1 MRSTSSVTFGNVYIA
16 EVTVGNKFASGE
28 KHQLKITADD
38 TRRRLDK
45 CMEFACVF
53 ELVKEIVR
61 RDLGIS
67 RAGLMLGLAELPE
80 RVGAFHGV
88 GGNFIV
94 MNRRLLDVVVRSAAN
109 RRQINAYVFYILLH
123 EYLHALGFLSE
134 KQVEETSAELCEKA
148 LGTDHPATQMAKHG
162 IKTILKDVTPLQ
174 HLSDEEIGRP
184 PGLEIVSDFDREITK
199 WYV

>member
-1 MRSTSSVTFGNVYIA
+1 MLPSVTFISHKLLW
-16 EVTVGNKFASGE
+16 VTSLKPGE
-28 KHQLKITADD
+28 HDQLKTIADD
-38 TRRRLDK
+38 AKRRLDK
-45 CMEFACVF
+45 CMDFACVF
-53 ELVKEIVR
+53 ELVKKVVR
-61 RDLGIS
+61 RELGLS

-94 MNRRLLDVVVRSAAN
+94 MNRTLLDAVVRSATD

-123 EYLHALGFLSE
+123 EYLHALGFLGE
-134 KQVEETSAELCEKA
+134 KQVEEASVQVCEKT
-148 LGTDHPATQMAKHG
+148 LGIDHPATQMAKHG
-162 IKTILKDVTPLQ
+162 IKTILKDVVPLQ
-174 HLSDEEIGRP
+174 HLSDEEMGRP

>member
-1 MRSTSSVTFGNVYIA
+1 MVTLISRKLLSVTDFDL
-16 EVTVGNKFASGE
+16 EE
-28 KHQLKITADD
+28 KNQMKVSSDD
-38 TRRRLDK
+38 TTRRLDK

-53 ELVKEIVR
+53 ELVKEVVR
-61 RDLGIS
+61 RDLGLS

-80 RVGAFHGV
+80 RVGAFHGI

-109 RRQINAYVFYILLH
+109 RREINAYVFYILLH
-123 EYLHALGFLSE
+123 EYLHALGLLSE

-148 LGTDHPATQMAKHG
+148 LGVDHPATQMAKYG
-162 IKTILKDVTPLQ
+162 IKTVLKDVTPLQ

-184 PGLEIVSDFDREITK
+184 PGLEIISDFDREITK